1 MTHPHYWK
9 EGIPHNRNMMRMW
22 QAISPTIPYM
32 DDVILAE
39 IIERTSAKFLL
50 AFSDVLDHAKSLIE
64 SSDDKRAGHTAAL
77 KFLGLISSQKKP
89 EIPEDEV
96 FFLYLVLIG
105 KILYHPDDLPHL
117 FPDVF
122 EVGVEKDIMTKQ
134 AAIDFL
140 AKKYE
145 SASYQ
150 SMYDRLKGILKKLR
164 SGKYP
169 ELDMAI
175 KRYRPDLTKVLPPN
189 WPKT

>member
-1 MTHPHYWK
+1 MTLLRYWK
-9 EGIPHNRNMMRMW
+9 AGIPHNKNIWRMW
-22 QAISPTIPYM
+22 LDISPTIPGM
-32 DDVILAE
+32 DDEFLSEV
-39 IIERTSAKFLL
+39 IERSSVKFLL
-50 AFSDVLDHAKSLIE
+50 AFSDVLDHAKNIIE

-77 KFLGLISSQKKP
+77 KFLGLIESQKKP
-89 EIPEDEV
+89 EIAEDEL

-105 KILYHPDDLPHL
+105 RIEYHPDDLPLL

-122 EVGVEKDIMTKQ
+122 EVGVKKDVLTKQ

-164 SGKYP
+164 SGKDP
-169 ELDMAI
+169 KLNLAI
-175 KRYRPDLTKVLPPN
+175 NHYQPDLTSVLPGN